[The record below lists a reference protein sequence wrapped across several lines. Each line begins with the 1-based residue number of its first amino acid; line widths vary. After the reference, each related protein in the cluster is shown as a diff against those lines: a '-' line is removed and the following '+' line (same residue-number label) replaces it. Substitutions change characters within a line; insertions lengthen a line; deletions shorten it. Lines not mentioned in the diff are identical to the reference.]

1 LREGRQIALLFTVT
15 MAIGLVGVALASPLR
30 LFPSLDHAAA
40 LFVLGTPFLFLLLY
54 IVHGREPD
62 ETVPQY
68 LSDVPNPARKPWE
81 VNLVFRSDTFEATDD
96 AFYATVLDLQRRGYV
111 ALGQAEADG
120 RVRMRI
126 LKPTSGDPYEQNVLT
141 FLGFIGEGRIPGPEE
156 VGRLFLSTLQS
167 DSALFQVVTTPV
179 LQLFRGGFGP
189 RLFSLGGLIR
199 PPKDAVSTF
208 FEDGRR
214 RVIPVFLAAAAFY
227 LLATFLPVVSWG
239 PGILFGPLFSP
250 AVIFT
255 AIFCFI
261 IFLALLR
268 DQGTKGGM
276 GRARHLVLYLFLAF
290 LFLVIVL
297 PATVFAEISPAQ
309 MLMYVVGFQCLATT
323 FFPPTLLGKWKGNS
337 YREKLQWDAFR
348 AFLSDLVKIREYS
361 HADRTMWGDWLI
373 SGTAL
378 GVGDGV
384 VAAMEDLHIQIP
396 AAEMSRAIQA
406 VVMEYAQAAAKEAQ
420 LKETGRR

>member
-1 LREGRQIALLFTVT
+1 MTEGRQIVNLFTVT
-15 MAIGLVGVALASPLR
+15 MAIGLVGIALASPLR

-54 IVHGREPD
+54 IVHGRESD
-62 ETVPQY
+62 ETVPHY

-156 VGRLFLSTLQS
+156 VGGLFFSTLQS

-208 FEDGRR
+208 YEDGRR

-250 AVIFT
+250 AVVFT

-261 IFLALLR
+261 IFLTLLR

-323 FFPPTLLGKWKGNS
+323 FFPPTLLGRWRGDS

-348 AFLSDLVKIREYS
+348 AFLSDMVKIREYS
-361 HADRTMWGDWLI
+361 HADRTVWGDWLI
-373 SGTAL
+373 YGTAL

-384 VAAMEDLHIQIP
+384 VGAMKELYIRIPQEEMGEAVRVAVTEYARAMERKGG
-396 AAEMSRAIQA
+396 AG
-406 VVMEYAQAAAKEAQ
+406 
-420 LKETGRR
+420 GR